1 MGKTISIIAAVVLV
15 AAAAALLIL
24 TDACAY
30 VNDGNWVYLKEL
42 QDNDIAEFFKAPIV
56 SVKLSENVDSN
67 DCVAFEDE
75 ELVEEWK
82 MYFDNV
88 KVMPYDKPISD
99 PQSAPADMG
108 WRIITAVNADGK
120 ELSMKGLYA
129 DEGCKLNIKG
139 VVYIT
144 QDSFGFP
151 FESTFWRAIERHGT
165 ATISYYPV

>member
-1 MGKTISIIAAVVLV
+1 MDGRLKMRKIISIIAAVVLV

-56 SVKLSENVDSN
+56 SVKLSENVDS
-67 DCVAFEDE
+67 DYCVAFEDD

-129 DEGCKLNIKG
+129 DEGCRLDING
-139 VVYIT
+139 TVYIT
-144 QDSFGFP
+144 DNSSGFP
-151 FESTFWRAIERHGT
+151 FYDTYWRAENVG
-165 ATISYYPV
+165 